1 MPTRPAHPL
10 ALPDETEAGV
20 QKRHRDVNTGKLI
33 ATALAGIVRI
43 TRWLGRDLARR
54 LARWL
59 KFRTA
64 VTAFRRLSSSALCG
78 SEKLTHQSQG
88 GPGIAPALS

>member
-1 MPTRPAHPL
+1 VPTRPAHPL
-10 ALPDETEAGV
+10 ALPDETGAGA
-20 QKRHRDVNTGKLI
+20 QKRHRDVNTGKL
-33 ATALAGIVRI
+33 GIVRI
-43 TRWLGRDLARR
+43 TRWLGRDVAGR

-88 GPGIAPALS
+88 GPGIAPALN

>member
-1 MPTRPAHPL
+1 M
-10 ALPDETEAGV
+10 AG
-20 QKRHRDVNTGKLI
+20 RDV
-33 ATALAGIVRI
+33 AG
-43 TRWLGRDLARR
+43 R

-64 VTAFRRLSSSALCG
+64 VTASRRLSSSALCG

-88 GPGIAPALS
+88 GPGIAPALN